1 MPAALRKDQ
10 RRRAADKD
18 TGRDSVSR
26 NNAKNKKPRFLAA
39 LGTKILLWCRYL
51 VVGVVGA
58 GVAGLVVAGLV
69 PAGLDPNEPVAPP
82 AGLAGA
88 GTPDCVL

>member
-1 MPAALRKDQ
+1 M
-10 RRRAADKD
+10 
-18 TGRDSVSR
+18 
-26 NNAKNKKPRFLAA
+26 
-39 LGTKILLWCRYL
+39 

-58 GVAGLVVAGLV
+58 VAGLVVAGLV
-69 PAGLDPNEPVAPP
+69 VEGFDPNDPVGLP